1 MPSKHFPALATLL
14 VAVVVP
20 TSLSAQMV
28 EAGVARDATSRTPY
42 ECLHVALLDSS
53 GRAIEHTVTDSA
65 GRFLL
70 EAPRPGI
77 YRVQFNVV
85 GAEPIAGPLDTLNE
99 GDSKQRAFPLVFR
112 RLLRDADSAN
122 AGPDF
127 QARRQRDSLLLRSLS
142 EQESDSGWKSRIA
155 VAGPY
160 GPVYPKQ
167 LRIAG
172 EGGYVVSQF
181 IVDSTGKTRPDSW
194 HAIDAT
200 NVDFAKAVA
209 ASVPQW
215 RWKPARNRGQPVC
228 ELGLDF
234 ITFHT
239 EYGSGWNVGHVIIYR

>member
-1 MPSKHFPALATLL
+1 MIASLGVPS
-14 VAVVVP
+14 
-20 TSLSAQMV
+20 
-28 EAGVARDATSRTPY
+28 
-42 ECLHVALLDSS
+42 
-53 GRAIEHTVTDSA
+53 RAIAGIPDLMHHKYAVRDEEMVFSGALERLRVRVNHRSEEAQLANYNTANAGAFLEVT
-65 GRFLL
+65 RTQH
-70 EAPRPGI
+70 E
-77 YRVQFNVV
+77 
-85 GAEPIAGPLDTLNE
+85 
-99 GDSKQRAFPLVFR
+99 QRAFPLVFR